1 MQFLASPAPFKKRL
15 APTRHDAY
23 SIRRKPPLPGI
34 KKTLLVMKLTAIILL
49 CFAMQVSSKTFSQKV
64 NLNVKNAPLASVFE
78 EIRKQTGFSFM
89 WDEKTIRISKP
100 VTIRIRAGSLQDV
113 LTAVMKNQPLT
124 WSIIDNMVLIR
135 IRAEKEKP
143 ELHAITPP
151 ALPMDTMVIRG
162 RVRSQNGEPLAGV
175 TIAVK
180 GRNTISL
187 SNEDGSYSI
196 AANSNDVLV
205 FTYTGLTTREVRI
218 DRRNLIDVSLQIAA
232 LDLNEIV
239 VVGYGSRRKKDLVGS
254 VGVAS
259 SKDFGD
265 VATSNVSQLIQGKMA
280 GVQVIDNGGRP
291 GAGSSILI
299 RGTGSFTS
307 TQPLYVIDGIQSN
320 ESVFNSL
327 SPYDVQ
333 DITVLKDAA
342 SVAIYGA
349 QGANGVVIITTR
361 RPKNKRPQVSYDG
374 YVGVSKPWKRF
385 NMMDASQYVSIVKEW
400 FANNPDVNLPAY
412 LNTPDALVSRT
423 NWQDEMFRTG
433 KIQEHHLNIGGSSD
447 NFNYTVSTG
456 YTKQAGQVTGADFQR
471 MNLRVSLEE
480 KAGKRFKFGQ
490 QLSIRYSVNRG
501 ISANLV
507 NGLRMPPYIPVL
519 DPNNPLGGF
528 GIATSAKDANDSQ
541 NPLIEPTLRDVRDRG
556 LNNYLQLYGEVQ
568 LINGL
573 KFRSQ
578 MGITY
583 DFDQY
588 YNFNPIYAAN
598 QLVTQSQISE
608 SWSYNLGYIFE
619 NYFNYGRTFG
629 KHAVN
634 ATLGMSYKDNGLYRS
649 VELSGSEFANDDIH
663 QIGAAKIA
671 AINLARANS
680 TERFIS
686 YFGQLGYTFNEKYIF
701 SVTTRRDATSLF
713 APDHRV
719 GYFPSVG
726 IAWRLSEEK
735 FMQKQNFISDL
746 KLRGSWGKTGNSNID
761 GYAYQ
766 SNVWTGANN
775 TVVYPLGPDKGL
787 RNGATVAIPFTP
799 DLQWETTYSTDIGID
814 ATFLDNKLSLS
825 LGYYNRDNRDLLVR
839 VPLPYSTGYGGVSG
853 AGNEQLINAASAY
866 NRGVEV
872 TVGYADRKGDFTW
885 NLSLN
890 AAYNKNEV
898 TSLGTQGAVP
908 INSGAFFDVP
918 SSTITDVGSPIG
930 SFYGYIYDHVAI
942 DQADI
947 DKYNDIARKKTGNP
961 NAVYQNGLVPGDRIY
976 KDVNGDGIVTDKDQ
990 TVIGS
995 PVPKWSY
1002 GGNISLGYKGWDLMI
1017 GLQGLAGVDLVNG
1030 LNFYMKGFALPFNGK
1045 TDVLDR
1051 WQKPGDITD
1060 IARIGQHVPVNVQ
1073 RISSWY
1079 VENGAYFRVRNLTL
1093 GYTFPQSALKSFTK
1107 NALSSL
1113 RIYLTAQNLLTITD
1127 YSGFDPEVG
1136 GGIFDRGVDRAGYPH
1151 SRSFQ
1156 LGVRLAF

>member
-1 MQFLASPAPFKKRL
+1 MASLALFRKGL
-15 APTRHDAY
+15 ALTRRSVD
-23 SIRRKPPLPGI
+23 SIHRKPPLTTFR
-34 KKTLLVMKLTAIILL
+34 KTLLAMKLTAILL
-49 CFAMQVSSKTFSQKV
+49 FCFVMQVSSKGFSQKV
-64 NLNVKNAPLASVFE
+64 NLDVRNAPLAAVFE

-100 VTIRIRAGSLQDV
+100 VTIRIKSNSLQEV
-113 LTAVMKNQPLT
+113 LTAIMKNQPLA
-124 WSIIDNMVLIR
+124 WSIIDNMVLIS
-135 IRAEKEKP
+135 IRKEKEKIGI
-143 ELHAITPP
+143 HAVQLP
-151 ALPMDTMVIRG
+151 AEILDSMVVRG
-162 RVRSQNGEPLAGV
+162 RVQNQNGEPLAGV

-180 GRNTISL
+180 GKKTISL
-187 SNEDGSYSI
+187 SGDNGYYSI
-196 AANSNDVLV
+196 TAEPNDVLV
-205 FTYTGLTTREVRI
+205 FTYTGLSPREERI

-232 LDLNEIV
+232 NDLNEIV
-239 VVGYGSRRKKDLVGS
+239 VVGYGSRRKKDLVGAVS
-254 VGVAS
+254 VAS

-280 GVQVIDNGGRP
+280 GVQVIDNNGRP

-361 RPKNKRPQVSYDG
+361 RPKNKQPQVSYDG
-374 YVGVSKPWKRF
+374 YAGISKPWKRF
-385 NMMDASQYVSIVKEW
+385 KLMDAAQYVSIVKEW
-400 FANNPDVNLPAY
+400 FGNNPDVNLPAY
-412 LNTPDALVSRT
+412 LNTPDALVTRT
-423 NWQDEMFRTG
+423 DWQDEMFRTG
-433 KIQEHHLNIGGSSD
+433 KLQEHHLNIGGSSD

-456 YTKQAGQVTGADFQR
+456 YTKQSGQVTGADFQR

-501 ISANLV
+501 VSANLI

-519 DPNNPLGGF
+519 DPNNTLGGF

-541 NPLIEPTLRDVRDRG
+541 NPLIEPSLRDVRDRS
-556 LNNYLQLYGEVQ
+556 LNNYLQLFGELQ
-568 LINGL
+568 LLRGL

-588 YNFNPIYAAN
+588 YNFNPTYAAN

-608 SWSYNLGYIFE
+608 SYSYNLGYIFE
-619 NYFNYGRTFG
+619 NYFNYDQTFN
-629 KHAVN
+629 KHAIN
-634 ATLGMSYKDNGLYRS
+634 LTAGMSYKDNGLYRS
-649 VELSGSEFANDDIH
+649 VQLSGSEFANDDIH
-663 QIGAAKIA
+663 QIGAAKTA

-686 YFGQLGYTFNEKYIF
+686 YFGRLGYTFNEKYIF
-701 SVTTRRDATSLF
+701 SVITRRDATSLF

-726 IAWRLSEEK
+726 LAWRLSDEK
-735 FMQKQNFISDL
+735 FMNKLGFISEL
-746 KLRGSWGKTGNSNID
+746 KLRGSWGKTGNSNIS

-775 TVVYPLGPDKGL
+775 TVVYPLGTGEIL
-787 RNGATVAIPFTP
+787 QNGSTVAIPFTP

-814 ATFLDNKLSLS
+814 ATFLNNKLSLS
-825 LGYYNRDNRDLLVR
+825 IGYYNRDNRDLLVR
-839 VPLPYSTGYGGVSG
+839 VPLPYSTGYGGVDG
-853 AGNEQLINAASAY
+853 AGNEQLINAASAF
-866 NRGVEV
+866 NRGIEV
-872 TVGYADRKGDFTW
+872 TAGYADKRGDLTW
-885 NLSLN
+885 NISLN

-898 TSLGTQGAVP
+898 TTLGTQGAVP
-908 INSGAFFDVP
+908 INSGSFFDVP
-918 SSTITDVGSPIG
+918 TSTITDVGYPIG
-930 SFYGYIYDHVAI
+930 SFYGYVYDHVAI
-942 DQADI
+942 DEADVE
-947 DKYNDIARKKTGNP
+947 KYNEAARKKTGDP
-961 NAVYQNGLVPGDRIY
+961 NAVYQNGLIPGDRIY
-976 KDVNGDGIVTDKDQ
+976 KDVNGDGILTDKDQ
-990 TVIGS
+990 TVIGN
-995 PVPKWSY
+995 PIPKWSY
-1002 GGNISLGYKGWDLMI
+1002 GGNIGLGYKGWDLMI
-1017 GLQGLAGVDLVNG
+1017 GIQGLAGVDLVNG

-1045 TDVLDR
+1045 TDILDR
-1051 WQKPGDITD
+1051 WQKPGDVTD

-1079 VENGAYFRVRNLTL
+1079 VENGAYFRVRNITL
-1093 GYTFPQSALKSFTK
+1093 GYNFSQSLLRSLTR

-1113 RIYLTAQNLLTITD
+1113 RIYVTGQNLLTFTQ

-1156 LGVRLAF
+1156 LGLRLAF